1 MISHFFY
8 SKRREAIA
16 RRHRIIEERKKKS
29 TAKVAPTYR
38 METLS
43 KDGAKDQGL
52 VPCSRL
58 TLSLLSLLVVA
69 FVVC

>member
-1 MISHFFY
+1 MVSQTFY

-43 KDGAKDQGL
+43 KDGTKDHGS
-52 VPCSRL
+52 VPCS
-58 TLSLLSLLVVA
+58 
-69 FVVC
+69 